1 MLSSSSQGGTKSGS
15 GVTSP
20 KIIFYD
26 LETSHN
32 LIAKFDLREEY
43 TNPANIIVER
53 HLICAAWKELGATRT
68 HAVSLLDDK
77 KRFASSIH
85 DDRHVVETLHG
96 VLSEADAIV
105 AHNGDKFDLRW
116 LQGRMLFHGLPP
128 LPPVKT
134 IDTLKIARSAFYLN
148 SNRLEYLGKY
158 LGLGGKTST
167 PAGLWLDALR
177 GDKKAIRTMVDYNKR
192 DVELLEQV
200 FLRIR
205 PYASIALNYQLFAES
220 EGCPH
225 CGSQKFERRGYRYA
239 DTQVYAR
246 FQCQACRKWF
256 RSRKAEKGRAATH
269 RTL

>member
-1 MLSSSSQGGTKSGS
+1 MAEPRIVL
-15 GVTSP
+15 
-20 KIIFYD
+20 YD

-32 LIAKFDLREEY
+32 VIAKFDLREEY
-43 TNPANIIVER
+43 TNPANIIQER
-53 HLICAAWKELGATRT
+53 FIICAAWKGLGEKRT
-68 HAVSLLDDK
+68 QAVSGLDNP
-77 KRFASSIH
+77 KRFKANLA

-128 LPPVKT
+128 LPPFKS
-134 IDTLKIARSAFYLN
+134 IDTLKIARKAFYLN
-148 SNRLEYLGKY
+148 SNRLDYLGKY
-158 LGLGGKTST
+158 LGFGGKAST
-167 PAGLWLDALR
+167 PGGLWMDVLR

-200 FLRIR
+200 FLKIR
-205 PYASIALNYQLFAES
+205 PYASTALNHQLFAQH

-246 FQCQACRKWF
+246 FQCQVCRKWF